1 MTIVSRKDICTETQR
16 ERIKPIYKLGLV
28 ERGDEEQ
35 RFSYFLLLLTY
46 SQYEM
51 RNDQEQ

>member
-1 MTIVSRKDICTETQR
+1 MTIVNRKDICTETQR

-35 RFSYFLLLLTY
+35 RFSYFLRLRTY

-51 RNDQEQ
+51 RNDLEQ